1 MASSHPTFR
10 PSRGVRP
17 HTRADGTQEARTNKM
32 ALKSPAFR
40 RKFPLLVTGGLLA
53 LQPLATS
60 YVVAAEQFDCQVSA
74 SGGWDCKPKTAANLP
89 PRPVHPGAAAASTG
103 AEASG
108 EVAATEADKP
118 MLVTEAKGRGLKSRS
133 EDYSHLDWVPRE
145 KLTAAQLAETGPY
158 CGGAYIEPTR
168 PGMNDSTPKDE
179 SPTYINAKVSKYQ
192 QEQQIATLAGDV
204 VMRQGSMQAEADEA
218 NLYQAENRGELVGN
232 VKIRDNG
239 SLVVGD
245 RAEIQ
250 LDTGEAQVD
259 NAEYVMHKSRI
270 RGNALYA
277 KRSENAIIRLKDG
290 TYTTC
295 EPNSNAWQL
304 KGNNITLNPATGFGT
319 ATNVT
324 LRVKDFP
331 VFYTPYIY
339 FPIDDRRQSGFLPPS
354 FSTSSDTGFMLVTP
368 YYFNLA
374 PNYDAT
380 LYPRYMAKRGLLM
393 EGEFRYL
400 TKSSEGQFG
409 GAWLNDRDDERKDQT
424 DYKDQRW
431 MVNWQHKGGLDER
444 LMTEVDYTD
453 ISDPFY
459 FQDLE
464 SDQIGVVSRD
474 FLNQQGRLTY
484 RGDSYTAALNVQAYE
499 LATISQITPY
509 DKLPQLTLDGMLPFH
524 PGGLNF
530 SYQTEAV
537 RFDRNLKNDLVR
549 DKDGNLDTSVGGI
562 PGQRLDQNIA
572 GLARANGTRLSLT
585 PAVSLPLSN
594 NYGFLTPSLK
604 YAYSRYDLDLDQ
616 RGKNTLLADETFN
629 SSQDRSVPIFSV
641 DSGLFFDRQTQ
652 WFGKNYNQTL
662 EPRLYYLYVP
672 YKDQTD
678 IPLFDT
684 GESTF
689 NYSSLFRDNRFSGGD
704 RIGDEN
710 KLSLGVTNRWIED
723 NGFERQRFSIGQALY
738 FKDRK
743 VQLPGIDYR
752 TRSDSQSDV
761 SPYALEYEFRFNRDW
776 RFNSDFNWDPDSR
789 STRSGSAMFHYQPE
803 DNVNKVV
810 NLGYRYRN
818 DTISYNST
826 TGQWQVGGGDYGSP
840 GDPNY
845 VKDYYKIQQHDFSV
859 MWPIV
864 PQWTAIARWQ
874 HDYNRNRTLEAF
886 GGFEYDNCCWKLRLI
901 SRYWVDYDD
910 FSQAT
915 PQNEKGDHGVF
926 LQIVLKGLGGVVGN
940 KVESFLDTGIQ
951 GYRTRE
957 DQAY

>member
-1 MASSHPTFR
+1 
-10 PSRGVRP
+10 
-17 HTRADGTQEARTNKM
+17 M
-32 ALKSPAFR
+32 ALKSPAFS
-40 RKFPLLVTGGLLA
+40 RKFPLLVTGSLLV

-74 SGGWDCKPKTAANLP
+74 SGGWDCKPKTDVTHLP
-89 PRPVHPGAAAASTG
+89 PRPVHDGSAVSS
-103 AEASG
+103 SG
-108 EVAATEADKP
+108 EATVEAADSAAEPKP
-118 MLVTEAKGRGLKSRS
+118 VLVTEAKGRGLKTRS

-145 KLTAAQLAETGPY
+145 QLTPAQLAETGPY
-158 CGGAYIEPTR
+158 CAGAYIEPTR
-168 PGMNDSTPKDE
+168 PGMGDTTPKDE

-192 QEQQIATLAGDV
+192 QEQQIATLAGNV
-204 VMRQGSMQAEADEA
+204 VMRQGSMQVEADEA
-218 NLYQAENRGELVGN
+218 NLYQTENRGELKGN

-245 RAEIQ
+245 HGDIQ

-270 RGNALYA
+270 RGSALYA
-277 KRSENAIIRLKDG
+277 KRAENAIIRLKDG

-324 LRVKDFP
+324 LRVKDIP

-380 LYPRYMAKRGLLM
+380 LYPRYMTKRGLLM

-400 TKSSEGQFG
+400 TKSSEGQVG
-409 GAWLNDRDDERKDQT
+409 GGYLNDSNDDRKDQT
-424 DYKDQRW
+424 DYEEQRW

-464 SDQIGVVSRD
+464 SDQIGVESQD
-474 FLNQQGRLTY
+474 FLNQQGALTY
-484 RGDSYTAALNVQAYE
+484 RGDSYTARLNVHAYE
-499 LATISQITPY
+499 MATISQITPY
-509 DKLPQLTLDGMLPFH
+509 DRLPQITFNGMLPYH

-530 SYQTEAV
+530 GYETEAV
-537 RFDRNLKNDLVR
+537 RFDRDLKDDVVF
-549 DKDGNLDTSVGGI
+549 DEDGNLDASLGSGRL
-562 PGQRLDQNIA
+562 GQRLDQNVT
-572 GLARANGTRLSLT
+572 GLARANGTRLNFAPSI
-585 PAVSLPLSN
+585 SLPMEAS
-594 NYGFLTPSLK
+594 YGFVKPTLK
-604 YAYSRYDLDLDQ
+604 YVYTNYDLDLDSQ
-616 RGKNTLLADETFN
+616 GKAQAAVADPIN
-629 SSQDRSVPIFSV
+629 GRYSSSQSRSVPIASI
-641 DSGLFFDRQTQ
+641 DSGLYFDRNTQ
-652 WFGKNYNQTL
+652 WFGTNYRQTL
-662 EPRLYYLYVP
+662 EPRLFYLYVP
-672 YKDQTD
+672 YEDQKD
-678 IPLFDT
+678 IPVFDT
-684 GESTF
+684 SEPTF
-689 NYSSLFRDNRFSGGD
+689 NYSSLFRDNRFSGTD

-710 KLSLGVTNRWIED
+710 KLSLGVTSRWIEE
-723 NGFERQRFSIGQALY
+723 NGFERQRLSVGQALY

-743 VQLPGIDYR
+743 VQLPGLDYR
-752 TRSDSQSDV
+752 DRDEAQADV
-761 SPYALEYEFRFNRDW
+761 SPYALEYEYNFNRDW
-776 RFNSDFNWDPDSR
+776 RFNSDFNWDPDSH

-803 DNVNKVV
+803 DNPNKVV

-818 DTISYNST
+818 DMVTYDSL
-826 TGQWQVGGGDYGSP
+826 TGTWKVGGGDYGTP

-845 VKDYYKIQQHDFSV
+845 IKDYYKIQQHDFSV

-901 SRYWVDYDD
+901 NRYWIDYDD
-910 FSQAT
+910 FSQAI

-940 KVESFLDTGIQ
+940 KVESFLDQGIQ
-951 GYRTRE
+951 GYRQRE

>member
-1 MASSHPTFR
+1 
-10 PSRGVRP
+10 
-17 HTRADGTQEARTNKM
+17 M

-40 RKFPLLVTGGLLA
+40 KKFPLLVTGGLLA

-60 YVVAAEQFDCQVSA
+60 YVVAAEQYDCQVSA
-74 SGGWDCKPKTAANLP
+74 SGGWDCKPKTSANALP
-89 PRPVHPGAAAASTG
+89 PRPVHDGAAVS
-103 AEASG
+103 SG
-108 EVAATEADKP
+108 NATPEQAGSVEDKGP
-118 MLVTEAKGRGLKSRS
+118 RPVLVTESKGRGLKSRS
-133 EDYSHLDWVPRE
+133 PDYSHLDWVPRE

-158 CGGAYIEPTR
+158 CSGAYIEPVR

-179 SPTYINAKVSKYQ
+179 SPTFLGAKVSRYQ

-324 LRVKDFP
+324 LRVKDIP
-331 VFYTPYIY
+331 VLYTPYIY

-409 GAWLNDRDDERKDQT
+409 GAWLNDQDDDRKKQT
-424 DYKDQRW
+424 DYQDKRW
-431 MVNWQHKGGLDER
+431 MINWQHKGGLDER

-464 SDQIGVVSRD
+464 SDQIGVESRD
-474 FLNQQGRLTY
+474 YVNQRGTLTY
-484 RGDSYTAALNVQAYE
+484 RGDSYTAKLNVHAIE
-499 LATISQITPY
+499 LANITSITPY
-509 DKLPQLTLDGMLPFH
+509 DVIPQLSLSGVLPFN
-524 PGGLNF
+524 PGGLQF
-530 SYQTEAV
+530 SYETEAV
-537 RFDRNLKNDLVR
+537 RFERDLKSGVVY
-549 DKDGNLDTSVGGI
+549 DKEGI
-562 PGQRLDQNIA
+562 PDPATGGRRLDEYVY
-572 GLARANGTRLSLT
+572 GVARANGTRLNAAPT
-585 PAVSLPLSN
+585 IALPLAAS
-594 NYGFLTPSLK
+594 YGYVTPSFK
-604 YAYSRYDLDLDQ
+604 YITTHYNLDLDGE
-616 RGKNTLLADETFN
+616 GKSDIATFTDEDRRLYGDFK
-629 SSQDRSVPIFSV
+629 SSQNRNIPVLSV
-641 DSGLFFDRQTQ
+641 DSGLYFDRDTQ
-652 WFGKNYNQTL
+652 WFGKNYRQTL

-672 YKDQTD
+672 YKDQSD
-678 IPLFDT
+678 IPIFDS
-684 GESTF
+684 GETSF
-689 NYSSLFRDNRFSGGD
+689 NYASLFRNNRFVGTD

-710 KLSLGVTNRWIED
+710 KLSLGLTNRWIEE
-723 NGFERQRFSIGQALY
+723 NGFERQRLSVGQALY

-743 VQLPGIDYR
+743 VQLPGIDWK
-752 TRSDSQSDV
+752 TRDDAQADV

-803 DNVNKVV
+803 DNVNKIV

-818 DTISYNST
+818 DMVRYDNT
-826 TGQWQVGGGDYGSP
+826 TGKWSVGGGDYGTP
-840 GDPNY
+840 GQPGY

-874 HDYNRNRTLEAF
+874 HDYNRNRTLEAM
-886 GGFEYDNCCWKLRLI
+886 GGFEYDNCCWKLRLVN
-901 SRYWVDYDD
+901 RYWVDYDEY
-910 FSQAT
+910 SQAA
-915 PQNEKGDHGVF
+915 PENEKGDHGVF

-940 KVESFLDTGIQ
+940 KVESFLDQGIQ

>member
-1 MASSHPTFR
+1 
-10 PSRGVRP
+10 
-17 HTRADGTQEARTNKM
+17 M

-89 PRPVHPGAAAASTG
+89 PRPVHSGAAAAS
-103 AEASG
+103 SG
-108 EVAATEADKP
+108 DVAATEAEAEAEKP

-133 EDYSHLDWVPRE
+133 EDYSHLDWVPRD
-145 KLTAAQLAETGPY
+145 KLTPAQLAETGPY
-158 CGGAYIEPTR
+158 CAGAYIEPIR
-168 PGMNDSTPKDE
+168 PGMDDSTPKDE
-179 SPTYINAKVSKYQ
+179 APTYINAKVSKYQ

-218 NLYQAENRGELVGN
+218 NLYQTENRGELKGN

-239 SLVVGD
+239 TLVVGD
-245 RAEIQ
+245 QAQIQ
-250 LDTGEAQVD
+250 LDTGEARVD

-277 KRSENAIIRLKDG
+277 KRAENAIIRLKDG

-295 EPNSNAWQL
+295 EPGSNAWQL

-380 LYPRYMAKRGLLM
+380 LYPRYMAKRGMLM

-409 GAWLNDRDDERKDQT
+409 GGYLSDQDDDRELQT
-424 DYKDQRW
+424 DYKKERW

-464 SDQIGVVSRD
+464 TDQIGVQSRD
-474 FLNQQGRLTY
+474 FLNQQGALTY
-484 RGDSYTAALNVQAYE
+484 RGDSYTARLNLHAYE

-509 DKLPQLTLDGMLPFH
+509 DRLPQITFNGMLPVH
-524 PGGLNF
+524 PGGFDL
-530 SYQTEAV
+530 SYETEAV
-537 RFDRNLKNDLVR
+537 RFDRDLKNDFVR
-549 DKDGNLDTSVGGI
+549 DKDGNPDFTAGFAGR
-562 PGQRLDQNIA
+562 RLDENVF
-572 GLARANGTRLSLT
+572 GVARSNGTRLNVA
-585 PAVSLPLSN
+585 PAISLPMQAS
-594 NYGFLTPSLK
+594 YGFLTPKLK
-604 YAYSRYDLDLDQ
+604 YVYTHYDLDLD
-616 RGKNTLLADETFN
+616 GKGKRDLIDNPARAALDGDFKSN
-629 SSQDRSVPIFSV
+629 QNRDIPIFSV
-641 DSGLFFDRQTQ
+641 DSGLYFDRNTQ
-652 WFGKNYNQTL
+652 LFGTNYRQTL
-662 EPRLYYLYVP
+662 EPRLFYLYVP
-672 YKDQTD
+672 YKDQKD

-684 GESTF
+684 SENTF
-689 NYSSLFRDNRFSGGD
+689 NYASLFRDNRFSGSD

-723 NGFERQRFSIGQALY
+723 NGFQRQRFSIGQALY

-752 TRSDSQSDV
+752 TRKDSQSDV
-761 SPYALEYEFRFNRDW
+761 SPYALEYEYAFNRDW

-803 DNVNKVV
+803 DNPNKVV

-818 DTISYNST
+818 DLIVYDSA
-826 TGQWQVGGGDYGSP
+826 TGTWKVGGGDYGTP

-845 VKDYYKIQQHDFSV
+845 IKDYYKIQQHDFSV
-859 MWPIV
+859 IWPIV
-864 PQWTAIARWQ
+864 PQWSVIARWQ
-874 HDYNRNRTLEAF
+874 HDYNRNRTLEAM

-901 SRYWVDYDD
+901 NRYWIDYDD
-910 FSQAT
+910 FSQAV
-915 PQNEKGDHGVF
+915 PNNEKGDHGVF

-940 KVESFLDTGIQ
+940 KVESFLDQGIQ

-957 DQAY
+957 EQAY